1 MQASHR
7 SLPAPQIRTLA
18 RQTANREISVQ
29 KAEFRKLGIMAD
41 WTSED
46 GSYRTMGQYAYASS
60 AKSMRIIPL

>member
-1 MQASHR
+1 MQASPR
-7 SLPAPQIRTLA
+7 SLLASQIRTLA

-46 GSYRTMGQYAYASS
+46 GSYRTMG
-60 AKSMRIIPL
+60 